1 MAALSRQDRRGIL
14 SHSEI
19 RSARPFFTALP
30 QFPAK
35 TEADVVEP
43 ILAVTR
49 RSRFPSAAHRA
60 SATATPSRYADGS
73 MPAGPRQQ
81 PVACHEHGCYQL
93 QPDGNGTRLT
103 ESYEVTQ
110 PISRLGWLIIG
121 RLYGCRD
128 RHTELRAG
136 MQQTAV
142 RIRETAERDARSGRT
157 SPDTA
162 TPNGRSPY
170 S

>member
-1 MAALSRQDRRGIL
+1 
-14 SHSEI
+14 
-19 RSARPFFTALP
+19 
-30 QFPAK
+30 
-35 TEADVVEP
+35 
-43 ILAVTR
+43 
-49 RSRFPSAAHRA
+49 
-60 SATATPSRYADGS
+60 

-81 PVACHEHGCYQL
+81 PVACHEHGGYQL

-103 ESYEVTQ
+103 DAYEVTQ

-142 RIRETAERDARSGRT
+142 RARETAERDARSGRT
-157 SPDTA
+157 SRTQPQ
-162 TPNGRSPY
+162 PLIGRSPY